1 MNTEIRN
8 ATQNDIHTITDILNA
23 ATQKLL
29 AKGVMQW
36 EYPWDERAVESFIS
50 DFYIVFSEGN
60 AVGCFGLKTYSG
72 LVFTDDDSGLYFYH
86 LAVHPD
92 CSGKGLGKEICRWV
106 TEYSESN
113 GINIYLD
120 CWAGNDKL
128 RSFYTDAGYEY
139 MGDFP
144 EEDYFISAFKV

>member
-1 MNTEIRN
+1 MNVEIRN
-8 ATQNDIHTITDILNA
+8 ATKNDIRIIADILNA

-36 EYPWDERAVESFIS
+36 EYPWDEETVASFIN
-50 DFYIVFSEGN
+50 DFYIVLCDGA
-60 AVGCFGLKTYSG
+60 AVGCFGLKTYSS
-72 LVFTDDDSGLYFYH
+72 LTFTEDNSGLYFYH
-86 LAVHPD
+86 LAVHPKYNGQGI
-92 CSGKGLGKEICRWV
+92 GKDICRWV
-106 TEYSESN
+106 KEYSENNSTS
-113 GINIYLD
+113 IYLD